1 MWGLVVILFFFFFFA
16 GLMASKALQILA
28 LRQEMSFIMRQ
39 IKKKK
44 QNPQTLKIHC
54 MLCRLVLT

>member
-1 MWGLVVILFFFFFFA
+1 MWGLVVIHFFFFFA

-54 MLCRLVLT
+54 MLYRL